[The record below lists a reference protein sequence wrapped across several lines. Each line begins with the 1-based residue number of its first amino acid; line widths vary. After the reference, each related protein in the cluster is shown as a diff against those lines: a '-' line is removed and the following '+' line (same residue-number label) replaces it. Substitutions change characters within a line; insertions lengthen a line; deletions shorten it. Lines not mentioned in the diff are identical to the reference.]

1 MKLLRPYMFEGRAS
15 KLMGRA
21 MELAEKSDGAKVGA
35 VLAGP
40 EGEVI
45 SEGFNDRSS
54 PFLHAES
61 IALRRAEERL
71 KSPVFMECT
80 LFCTLEPC
88 AMCAGAIV
96 NARIDRVVYGASDIR
111 FGACGSLFNINSY
124 PLNHAFEITSGVCEE
139 ECKKMLSDF
148 FAELRKKK

>member
-88 AMCAGAIV
+88 AMCAGAALLFKVGRIV
-96 NARIDRVVYGASDIR
+96 FGAWDPLA
-111 FGACGSLFNINSY
+111 GACGSVWDVPRDGHGGWRAEVVGGFR
-124 PLNHAFEITSGVCEE
+124 EE
-139 ECKKMLSDF
+139 ECSKILKDGFSSI
-148 FAELRKKK
+148 R